1 MFYALGDVLTSDGI
15 IHQYPSRGNRCAMA
29 GSNKSSSGIFGSDI
43 SSIIEKEKLMQAPW
57 ENLEAQKPHS

>member
-1 MFYALGDVLTSDGI
+1 
-15 IHQYPSRGNRCAMA
+15 MA